1 VRRFPQLVP
10 IASESADEEVMA
22 VGRAARNWW
31 ATRFNGQSFMGVG
44 LADPVLGKPVM
55 DRMRE
60 SIRNC
65 PPPMEMEGV
74 GHFVQEQ
81 GAPLARAA
89 LKHWGD
95 L

>member
-1 VRRFPQLVP
+1 
-10 IASESADEEVMA
+10 
-22 VGRAARNWW
+22 
-31 ATRFNGQSFMGVG
+31 MGVG

-55 DRMRE
+55 DRVHE
-60 SIRNC
+60 AIRNC

-81 GAPLARAA
+81 GEPLARAA
-89 LKHWGD
+89 LRHWGD

>member
-1 VRRFPQLVP
+1 MT
-10 IASESADEEVMA
+10 I
-22 VGRAARNWW
+22 GRAARDWW
-31 ATRFNGQSFMGVG
+31 STKFEGKSFMGVG

-65 PPPMEMEGV
+65 PPALEMEGV

-81 GAPLARAA
+81 GEPLARAA